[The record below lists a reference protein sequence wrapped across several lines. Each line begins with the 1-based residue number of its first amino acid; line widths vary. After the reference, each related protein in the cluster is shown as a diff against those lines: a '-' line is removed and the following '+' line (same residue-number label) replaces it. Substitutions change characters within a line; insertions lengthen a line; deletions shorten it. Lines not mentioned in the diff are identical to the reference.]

1 MKAENPI
8 NMSDISL
15 AWGLGDCTRSG
26 MFDYKSMAGRPLQKQ
41 GYRGDPKP
49 DSRGDPKPD
58 SKLYR
63 VEGLGLREIPELAL
77 NVGIIFTPAETP
89 E

>member
-15 AWGLGDCTRSG
+15 GWGLGDCTRSG
-26 MFDYKSMAGRPLQKQ
+26 MFDCRSMAGRPLQKQ
-41 GYRGDPKP
+41 GCRGDPKP

-63 VEGLGLREIPELAL
+63 VYRVEGLGLREIPELAL
-77 NVGIIFTPAETP
+77 NWL
-89 E
+89 

>member
-8 NMSDISL
+8 SMSDISL
-15 AWGLGDCTRSG
+15 GWGLGDCTRSG
-26 MFDYKSMAGRPLQKQ
+26 VFDCRSMAGRPLQKQ
-41 GYRGDPKP
+41 GCRGDPKP

-63 VEGLGLREIPELAL
+63 VYRVEGLGLREIPELAL
-77 NVGIIFTPAETP
+77 NWL
-89 E
+89 